1 MLSKIYNHLKN
12 GTLISNLITKL
23 VRLTLSNRYKNHHL
37 YNCLMYKVYFGFFSS
52 INNPKTFSQK
62 IIHLKDRYINNKLAT
77 ILADIIAVREYVEST
92 IGGGMLNKLLFT
104 TDNPFNIDYDQ
115 LPQQFVMKTNH
126 ASNTNIIVKDKSKV
140 NQLEI
145 SKQLIEWLNMNFAD
159 KYGEMQYYKIEPKIL
174 IEEYL
179 KDDGNEFLIDYKFWC
194 FDGRVEFLHIQD
206 SRLNEVGKFVYDRY
220 CFDLNFHPSNLF
232 KESGLNYYKFK
243 KPQSLDAMIE
253 YSRKL
258 SIGLPFVRVDFYE
271 INGEPIFGEMTLTP
285 SYGNNHYLSQDAQE
299 YLGTLINLQ
308 LSEKI

>member
-1 MLSKIYNHLKN
+1 M
-12 GTLISNLITKL
+12 
-23 VRLTLSNRYKNHHL
+23 
-37 YNCLMYKVYFGFFSS
+37 
-52 INNPKTFSQK
+52 
-62 IIHLKDRYINNKLAT
+62 AT